1 MTPDANDLCVF
12 AIKRGYIVLKRI
24 DVQGTYQRIIS
35 QSNFQFPVQ
44 KLGSLVKAYSGG
56 TPSKNGTDQ
65 SFYWNGNIP
74 WVSPKD
80 FKSFYMVDTEDH
92 ITELAINESTTQV
105 APVKSVL
112 VVVRS
117 GILKHTL
124 PVSVNL
130 VPVTINQDI
139 KVLVPCE
146 SIIPD
151 YLGFYLKVFE
161 KKILNVCVKH
171 STTVQSI
178 NSKEF
183 FDLDIPI
190 PPALKQQELVS
201 FLHIALGEYQQ
212 ALNTANEILSNNS
225 QIMLTRLNLRFASSG
240 YKSPYATILKNLEE
254 RIDADYYS
262 PDFAGFRKQIEQS
275 PYNIVAIGNIAK
287 TIITGF
293 AAGKQDQADDLP
305 DNQRI
310 PHLRPFSITPEGE
323 LSFETKKYV
332 PKANLKPEDYCVK
345 NEILFNNTNSPE
357 LVGKTTVFDS
367 DVVCAASNH
376 MTRITVKDGINPYY
390 VAAFFN
396 VLLSIG
402 YWKLLCTNFN
412 NQAGVNTETLK
423 KVRIPLPPKSIQDQ
437 IANEI
442 MQRRAQ
448 ANQLRKQAAKEWAE
462 AKARFEKELL
472 GEI

>member
-12 AIKRGYIVLKRI
+12 AIKRGYVDKKRI
-24 DVQGTYQRIIS
+24 DVQGTYQRIIY
-35 QSNFQFPVQ
+35 NPVYSYKTD
-44 KLGSLVKAYSGG
+44 KLSEIVTSYSGG
-56 TPSKNGTDQ
+56 TPSKNVTEK
-65 SFYWNGNIP
+65 SKYWDGEIP

-80 FKSFYMVDTEDH
+80 FTSFYIEDTEDH
-92 ITELAINESTTQV
+92 ITDLAIQESATQRV
-105 APVKSVL
+105 EKNSIL

-117 GILKHTL
+117 GILKHAL
-124 PVSVNL
+124 PVAINKTT
-130 VPVTINQDI
+130 VTINQDI
-139 KVLVPCE
+139 KALVPKE
-146 SIIPD
+146 SIIPE

-161 KKILNVCVKH
+161 KRILGLCVKH

-178 NSKEF
+178 NTFEF
-183 FDLDIPI
+183 FNLDIPI
-190 PPALKQQELVS
+190 PPHQKQLELIQHMNKALQKYNQDIVS
-201 FLHIALGEYQQ
+201 
-212 ALNTANEILSNNS
+212 SNSFMS
-225 QIMLTRLNLRFASSG
+225 QIVSYTLQQLNLSLVKRERSLS
-240 YKSPYATILKNLEE
+240 YATHISCIEQ

-262 PDFAGFRKQIEQS
+262 PQFSAFRGQIEESQYS
-275 PYNIVAIGNIAK
+275 VS
-287 TIITGF
+287 TIERISTRIISGF

-305 DNQRI
+305 EVQRV

-332 PKANLKPEDYCVK
+332 PKAHLKPEDYCVK
-345 NEILFNNTNSPE
+345 GEILFNNTNSPD

-367 DVVCAASNH
+367 DMLCAASNH
-376 MTRITVKDGINPYY
+376 MTRITVKDGVNPYY

-423 KVRIPLPPKSIQDQ
+423 KVKIPLPPKAIQDQ
-437 IANEI
+437 IAKDI

-448 ANQLRKQAAKEWAE
+448 ANMLRKQAAKEWAE
-462 AKARFEKELL
+462 AKAQFEKDLL
-472 GEI
+472 GEG